1 MMNTRRLNRK
11 DNTKGDSNIQSKPH
25 IKSKS
30 QYPSKINDLKKRYG
44 KMSDDREMINFKNLN
59 LTNKRLVKNKSFVII
74 IPYRDDDKHVR
85 KKHLETFITKIP
97 KLFNNF
103 SNDFNILIVEQYN
116 KKNRFNRGVLLNIG
130 FEICKDS
137 FDYFIFHDIDLIPD
151 NDLIPYYTIYPFRP
165 IHLARLHTK
174 YSVGGKYFGGVNS
187 FNKKDFIKINGY
199 PNNYWGWGGED
210 DELYDRVVDAKLDVY
225 VPKKGKYNELKH
237 NNPTTQQKLPF
248 NQKMRLRLQHSD
260 WRKNGLNNLKYEV
273 VNIKKLKKNISIISV
288 KF

>member
-1 MMNTRRLNRK
+1 MNTTKLNRK
-11 DNTKGDSNIQSKPH
+11 DNTKRDSNIQYKPH

-30 QYPSKINDLKKRYG
+30 QYPSKIKELKKKYS
-44 KMSDDREMINFKNLN
+44 KMDDNRKMINFKNLN

-103 SNDFNILIVEQYN
+103 SNDFKILIVEQYN

-225 VPKKGKYNELKH
+225 VPKKGKYTELKH

-260 WRKNGLNNLKYEV
+260 WRKNGLNNLKYEH
-273 VNIKKLKKNISIISV
+273 VNIKKLKKNISIVSV

>member
-1 MMNTRRLNRK
+1 MNTPKLNRK
-11 DNTKGDSNIQSKPH
+11 DNTKRDSNIQSKPH

-30 QYPSKINDLKKRYG
+30 QYPSKINDLKKKYG
-44 KMSDDREMINFKNLN
+44 KMSDEREMINFKNLN

-103 SNDFNILIVEQYN
+103 SNDFKILIVEQYN

-225 VPKKGKYNELKH
+225 VPKKGKYTELKH

-260 WRKNGLNNLKYEV
+260 WRKNGLNNLKYEH
-273 VNIKKLKKNISIISV
+273 VNIKKLKKNISIVSV

>member
-1 MMNTRRLNRK
+1 MINTTRSRK
-11 DNTKGDSNIQSKPH
+11 DTSKSQYQ
-25 IKSKS
+25 SKS
-30 QYPSKINDLKKRYG
+30 QYPSKINELKKKYG
-44 KMSDDREMINFKNLN
+44 KMSDNREMINFKNLN

-85 KKHLETFITKIP
+85 KKHLDTFITKIP
-97 KLFNNF
+97 KFFSKFNKESSDGF
-103 SNDFNILIVEQYN
+103 SNDFKILIVEQNN

-151 NDLIPYYTIYPFRP
+151 NDLIPYYSIYPFRP

-225 VPKKGKYNELKH
+225 VPKKGKYTELKH

-260 WRKNGLNNLKYEV
+260 WRKNGLNNLKYDL
-273 VNIKKLKKNISIISV
+273 VNIKKLKKNISIVSV